1 MGSRFPALR
10 LVLALVVAVLGYPVG
25 RAAAEAAAIAEPPDR
40 LPKNRV
46 DQGRNI
52 DFLFEALKAAP
63 DDESAKVVE
72 NRIWALWFASGSDTA
87 DLLMSRVKTATD
99 DKELDLAIEL
109 LDKIIVVK
117 PDYVEAWNRRA
128 TLYFMKK
135 DYGRSIADIAQ
146 VLSREPRHFGAL
158 TGLGTI
164 LQELGDDRHALEIYR
179 RALAVYPRLQK
190 VPDLIKTL
198 SEKVEG
204 RDI

>member
-1 MGSRFPALR
+1 MRSRFPALH
-10 LVLALVVAVLGYPVG
+10 LLLALVIAVLGYPVG
-25 RAAAEAAAIAEPPDR
+25 RAAAEAAAIAEPPDK
-40 LPKNRV
+40 LPKNRA
-46 DQGRNI
+46 DQGRSV
-52 DFLFEALKAAP
+52 DFLFEALRAAP
-63 DDESAKVVE
+63 DDESAKLVE

-99 DKELDLAIEL
+99 AKELDLAIEL
-109 LDKIIVVK
+109 LDKIVAIK
-117 PDYVEAWNRRA
+117 PDYVEGWNRRA
-128 TLYFMKK
+128 TVYFMKK
-135 DYGRSIADIAQ
+135 DYGRSVADIAQ

-179 RALAVYPRLQK
+179 RALAVHPRLQK
-190 VPDLIKTL
+190 VPDIIKTL